1 MPENDSIT
9 KDAKKLKK
17 LSALVPKDV
26 KPIAEKIIAE
36 IQFMSETLEK
46 LKADINLNGVVD
58 NFKQGQQQFVR
69 ESPALKAYNTT
80 IQRYSLLYKQLTDLL
95 PKEEQQKQRD
105 ELIDFIKDAKRK
117 K

>member
-1 MPENDSIT
+1 MSDKE

-17 LSALVPKDV
+17 LLSLIPKEV
-26 KPIAEKIIAE
+26 KPIAEQLSKE

-46 LKADINLNGVVD
+46 LKTEINEKGVID
-58 NFKQGQQQFVR
+58 NFKQGKQQFMR
-69 ESPALKAYNTT
+69 ESPALKSYNTT
-80 IQRYSLLYKQLTDLL
+80 IQRYSLLYRQLTDLL

-105 ELIDFIKDAKRK
+105 ELIDFIQNAKRK